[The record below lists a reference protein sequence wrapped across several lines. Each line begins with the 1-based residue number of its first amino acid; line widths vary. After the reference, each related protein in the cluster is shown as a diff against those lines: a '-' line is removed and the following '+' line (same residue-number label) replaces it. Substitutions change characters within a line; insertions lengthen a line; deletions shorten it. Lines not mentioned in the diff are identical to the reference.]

1 MKLKTAFAVKQ
12 ELAKVY
18 FFARAARSLEQLEA
32 LRIMKDALR
41 GQLQAATIVLCAC
54 KMEMRPLP
62 PKWSRFLYGK
72 D

>member
-1 MKLKTAFAVKQ
+1 MKLKTAWAVKQ

-18 FFARAARSLEQLEA
+18 FLARACRTREQLEA

-41 GQLQAATIVLCAC
+41 GQLQAAAIVLCAC

-62 PKWSRFLYGK
+62 KKWARFLYGK

>member
-1 MKLKTAFAVKQ
+1 MKLKTAWAVKQ

-18 FFARAARSLEQLEA
+18 FLARACRTHEQLEA

-41 GQLQAATIVLCAC
+41 GQLQAAAIVLCAC
-54 KMEMRPLP
+54 KMEGRPLP
-62 PKWSRFLYGK
+62 PKWNRFLFGK

>member
-1 MKLKTAFAVKQ
+1 MKLKTAWAVKQ

-18 FFARAARSLEQLEA
+18 FLARACRTTAQLEA

-41 GQLQAATIVLCAC
+41 GQLQAAAIVLCAC

-62 PKWSRFLYGK
+62 DRWARFLYGK
-72 D
+72 E